1 MLASTILSASGNEDM
16 NVTTALT
23 RLLVHSWDRVS
34 WLGNEACNIEFRCDS
49 IKKKSEQCR
58 AAELVKLKKV
68 TEFLKSKH
76 KKAME
81 FLQSQVVALQGS
93 NEILRRSN
101 DKYKTRYSCVLR
113 GRGVIVWQD

>member
-68 TEFLKSKH
+68 TAPGETLS
-76 KKAME
+76 
-81 FLQSQVVALQGS
+81 LSLWSRTGVALTRETAKRNRDSGS
-93 NEILRRSN
+93 
-101 DKYKTRYSCVLR
+101 
-113 GRGVIVWQD
+113 Q